1 MVKRFLQE
9 RAKGCTCP
17 PDFPVCVC
25 GKEPELRLL
34 TRKAVRPVGPRAG
47 REPAGSLGQAASGG
61 EGVTSYA
68 ESAHAEPAATRGPSL
83 RSRRARRRQRARR
96 STLGG
101 VLWIAVVAVLL
112 AGVVAVNVAVLRLNV
127 RLDKASQ
134 QRLELQA
141 DVARL
146 QSDLSSA
153 GASAADQPRRA
164 RRSSASSRPTRT
176 RPATSSSSREPADA

>member
-1 MVKRFLQE
+1 M
-9 RAKGCTCP
+9 
-17 PDFPVCVC
+17 
-25 GKEPELRLL
+25 
-34 TRKAVRPVGPRAG
+34 
-47 REPAGSLGQAASGG
+47 
-61 EGVTSYA
+61 TSYA
-68 ESAHAEPAATRGPSL
+68 ESARATPKRARSAPSGRR
-83 RSRRARRRQRARR
+83 RSSEARRA

-134 QRLELQA
+134 KRLDLQA

-153 GASAADQPRRA
+153 GASAEISHEAQVKLGLV
-164 RRSSASSRPTRT
+164 
-176 RPATSSSSREPADA
+176 PADPSTTTYVRLAP